1 MPHPRTGE
9 TVRAY
14 VVPAPGRPVS
24 GEELLAHCARN
35 LARFKCPTAVEFV
48 DALPHSAIGKVRK
61 TQLRSATPAGS
72 PASAD
77 DARTEVPDGH

>member
-14 VVPAPGRPVS
+14 VVPAPGRPVTS
-24 GEELLAHCARN
+24 EELLAHCARN

-61 TQLRSATPAGS
+61 TNSGRRRRPIVW
-72 PASAD
+72 
-77 DARTEVPDGH
+77 R